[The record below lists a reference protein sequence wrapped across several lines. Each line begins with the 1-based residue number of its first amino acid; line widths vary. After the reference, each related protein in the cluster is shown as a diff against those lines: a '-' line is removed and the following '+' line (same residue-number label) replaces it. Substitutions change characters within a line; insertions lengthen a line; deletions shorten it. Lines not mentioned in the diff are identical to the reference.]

1 MGRTTNMLEPAAES
15 PQGREGGSYE
25 TQITIHNADLIE
37 VTGVPGGCQSVQF
50 ADSPRTSEGSTMKFG
65 AGRTP
70 GTRTTGRG
78 EAGSTIRIR
87 PPFISNV
94 QEDVRPAIETTSAAE
109 QRSTLRFR

>member
-1 MGRTTNMLEPAAES
+1 
-15 PQGREGGSYE
+15 
-25 TQITIHNADLIE
+25 
-37 VTGVPGGCQSVQF
+37 
-50 ADSPRTSEGSTMKFG
+50 MKFG